1 MTIKRLP
8 KDQIDLHLHSKSSDG
23 QNTVNEVIDLA
34 FTQGKLKVA
43 DITDH
48 NYFSLTQKQ
57 VVGTD
62 EDQLTVIPGC
72 EFSTTYVLRSR
83 NMYDEIHVIGIF
95 PNGVDPKNFEDLF
108 APIEGGRKKY
118 IGAILDSLHNLGVG
132 ISMEEVLRVKRST
145 GYLGRFQIATV
156 LVEKGYGSSVD
167 EIMDRFIGNFSPY
180 YINPTKYIDYAP
192 FQTVIERILA
202 NGGFPIL
209 CHPLSYHRLAVDE
222 ITALVQD
229 FKEATKGVGG
239 IEVYYSHYTEEQ
251 REYLRRLQEEAGLI
265 PSVASDRHRV
275 DQPFASYGGYS
286 LYQKM
291 LKALN
296 SHSVLE

>member
-1 MTIKRLP
+1 MKIKRLS
-8 KDQIDLHLHSKSSDG
+8 KDQIDLHVHSTNSDG
-23 QNTVNEVIDLA
+23 QNTVDEVIDLA
-34 FTQGKLKVA
+34 FTQGKLKVMSV
-43 DITDH
+43 TDH

-72 EFSTTYVLRSR
+72 EFSTSYILRSR
-83 NMYDEIHVIGIF
+83 NMHDEIHVIGIF
-95 PNGVDPKNFEDLF
+95 PNGVDPKNFKDLF
-108 APIEGGRKKY
+108 APIEEGKKKY
-118 IGAILDSLHNLGVG
+118 IGAILDSLHNLGVE

-180 YINPTKYIDYAP
+180 YINPTKYVNYVP
-192 FQTVIERILA
+192 FQTAIERILV

-209 CHPLSYHRLAVDE
+209 CHPLSYHRLTMAEV
-222 ITALVQD
+222 ITLVQD

-251 REYLRRLQEEAGLI
+251 REYLRKLQEEAGLI

-286 LYQKM
+286 FYQKM
-291 LKALN
+291 LKVLN
-296 SHSVLE
+296 SNSVPE